1 MKGEQFNDIE
11 GNKVDP
17 VSYTKKI
24 LKENPYVDIHI
35 GTDSQSKAKKTL
47 FTIKIKNICNLKLLK
62 RFIYRYKK
70 IKNVVSKGKWILIDP
85 KLGIRY

>member
-47 FTIKIKNICNLKLLK
+47 FTTVIA
-62 RFIYRYKK
+62 YRYGNRGVHYIFIQNWFAKNK
-70 IKNVVSKGKWILIDP
+70 RYVDQTLERSRIKYKYI
-85 KLGIRY
+85 

>member
-17 VSYTKKI
+17 VSYTQKI
-24 LKENPYVDIHI
+24 LKENPFVDIHI

-47 FTIKIKNICNLKLLK
+47 FTTVIDIDMEIVE
-62 RFIYRYKK
+62 FIIFY
-70 IKNVVSKGKWILIDP
+70 P
-85 KLGIRY
+85 KLVCQK